1 MATIPR
7 TILAT
12 FGEFIVEHNK
22 MDYKLKSFLA
32 SFVEDELVGHLLT
45 ASQSFEFVR
54 KRVNSLYNHF
64 IEPLENSDDLIERWN
79 LLQPE
84 IKEINEIR
92 NDIAHSIINLDNKT
106 NKTILLTRFTENSVL
121 KFSQKDMVYDTKDLK
136 KFVTRLK
143 KLNRQLSNLL
153 HSTYKRH
160 NNIIYYSGKG
170 LMF

>member
-1 MATIPR
+1 MANIPR

-45 ASQSFEFVR
+45 ASQPFEFVR
-54 KRVNSLYNHF
+54 RRVNSIYNHL
-64 IEPLENSDDLIERWN
+64 IDPLENSEDLIERWN
-79 LLQPE
+79 KLQPE
-84 IKEINEIR
+84 IKDINEIR
-92 NDIAHSIINLDNKT
+92 NDIAHSIINLDTKT
-106 NKTILLTRFTENSVL
+106 HKTILLTRFTENSVL
-121 KFSQKDMVYDTKDLK
+121 KFSQKDTVYSITDLK

-143 KLNRQLSNLL
+143 KLNRQLSYLL

-160 NNIIYYSGKG
+160 NDIIYYDGKG
-170 LMF
+170 MMF